1 VKIKIQNQISSSTSY
16 KGRRPCL
23 VSRACNVV
31 WFAAQWPARRRFDAA
46 IRNPERA
53 QGEILQ
59 SLLRAN
65 RECSY
70 GRKYGFH
77 RLSGVRDF
85 QQAVPIVSYDDLE
98 PWIERIKRGEQRV
111 LTEAPV
117 LMLEKSSGSTAA
129 AKYVPYT
136 QHLRQEFQNALAA
149 WMGDLLTHYHQL
161 FSGRSYWVITPLA
174 RESERTAG
182 GLSVGFESDDEYF
195 GSLEQHLIRQL
206 MAVPNEIAHVG
217 STELSLYVTLRFL
230 LQARDLVF
238 ISAWNPSFLMI
249 LLDKLMEFGERL
261 AHDLENGTIDLPGG
275 LPDNVRQ
282 RLRKAAKK
290 DVPQADALRAM
301 LRGGRI
307 EPSQLW
313 PRLKLISCWTS
324 AAAQARVQELNDR
337 FPGVAVQG
345 KGLLATEGV
354 VSIPLERCGGC
365 VPAYTSHFLEFVEE
379 DSSVPKLV
387 HELEAGREYSVI
399 ITTGGGL
406 WRYRLGDRVRVA
418 ALADAVPVLE
428 FVGKEDG
435 VSDLCGEKLSPAF
448 VGKALRQLREMG
460 LLSGGFSMLAP
471 ATAGRHYVLFTDG
484 AKVDVELLDRLLRE
498 NPHYDY
504 CRRIGQLGPI
514 EVFRITGNAEEVFI
528 RRCEAR
534 GQRVGAVKPAALDRG
549 FGWEE
554 VFAGEMERR
563 QDPQH
568 REGVKKPNVETWH
581 ATSPS

>member
-1 VKIKIQNQISSSTSY
+1 
-16 KGRRPCL
+16 
-23 VSRACNVV
+23 V
-31 WFAAQWPARRRFDAA
+31 WFAAQWPARRRFAA
-46 IRNPERA
+46 ALRDPEQA
-53 QGEILQ
+53 QRDILRR
-59 SLLRAN
+59 LLDSN
-65 RECSY
+65 RSCNY

-77 RLSGVRDF
+77 RLAGVRDF
-85 QQAVPIVSYDDLE
+85 QQAVPVVSYDDLE

-129 AKYVPYT
+129 SKYVPYT
-136 QHLRQEFQNALAA
+136 QLLRREFQNALAA
-149 WMGDLLTHYHQL
+149 WMGDLFTHYPQL
-161 FSGRSYWVITPLA
+161 FAGRSYWVITPLA
-174 RESERTAG
+174 RESERTEG

-195 GSLEQHLIRQL
+195 GALEQYLIRQL
-206 MAVPNEIAHVG
+206 MAVPNEVAHVG

-230 LQARDLVF
+230 VQARDLVF
-238 ISAWNPSFLMI
+238 ISAWNPSFLVI

-261 AHDLENGTIDLPGG
+261 AHDLEKGTIDLPGE
-275 LPDNVRQ
+275 LPASVRE

-290 DVPQADALRAM
+290 DVPQAAALRAM
-301 LRGGRI
+301 LRAGWIG
-307 EPSQLW
+307 PSRLW
-313 PRLKLISCWTS
+313 PKLKLISCWAS
-324 AAAQARVQELNDR
+324 AAAQTRVQELNDR

-365 VPAYTSHFLEFVEE
+365 VPAYTSHFLEFLEE
-379 DSSVPKLV
+379 DGSAPKLV
-387 HELEAGREYSVI
+387 QELEAGREYSVI
-399 ITTGGGL
+399 ITTGGGF
-406 WRYRLGDRVRVA
+406 WRYWLGDRVRVA

-435 VSDLCGEKLSPAF
+435 VSDLCGEKFSPAF
-448 VGKALRQLREMG
+448 VGKALRQLRETG

-471 ATAGRHYVLFTDG
+471 ASQGRHYMLFTDG
-484 AKVDVELLDRLLRE
+484 ATADAEILDDLLRE
-498 NPHYDY
+498 NPHYNY
-504 CRRIGQLGPI
+504 CRRVGQLGPI
-514 EVFRITGNAEEVFI
+514 EVFKIAGRAEEIYI

-549 FGWEE
+549 FGWED
-554 VFAGEMERR
+554 VFAGELERR

-568 REGVKKPNVETWH
+568 RECVKKPNVETWH